1 MAQKRNVDGPQ
12 LDDRPFKK
20 PRGEIDHDVEPSASL
35 PANNFQPPR
44 ATTVNLTR
52 RIESEKE
59 TRNATPIHPGM
70 TGVQTLPTKTA
81 RRRVKNC
88 GNPELMTH
96 IFEKNDFSFMELKD
110 DHISRPLWINPADAS
125 VILEGFSPIAEQ
137 VQDFLVAI
145 SEPISR
151 PTFMHEYK
159 ITSYSL
165 YAAMSIG
172 LETNDIISVL
182 SHLSKTPVP
191 ENVIRMI
198 MDCTVSYGK
207 IKLVLKRNR
216 YHVEAT
222 DPKVLQTLLADPIV
236 SSARIMSDGMGQIP
250 SELRGLL
257 ASVDSQNAEVVSAS
271 ATPSTTASAS
281 HRPLAVGSNSGQ
293 RHTDL
298 FASVV
303 GSASDEN
310 DGDDQDSHS
319 FEVFHA
325 KLDDLK
331 KRCLELDY
339 PLIEEYDF
347 RNDTVNP
354 KLNIDLKPLTV
365 IRPYQEKCLGKMFS
379 NGRARSGIIVLPC
392 GAGKTLVGITAACTI
407 KKSCLVLCTSGCVFR
422 LRDPG
427 IVANPTSL

>member
-1 MAQKRNVDGPQ
+1 
-12 LDDRPFKK
+12 
-20 PRGEIDHDVEPSASL
+20 
-35 PANNFQPPR
+35 
-44 ATTVNLTR
+44 
-52 RIESEKE
+52 
-59 TRNATPIHPGM
+59 
-70 TGVQTLPTKTA
+70 
-81 RRRVKNC
+81 
-88 GNPELMTH
+88 MTH
-96 IFEKNDFSFMELKD
+96 IFEKNDFSFMELKEN
-110 DHISRPLWINPADAS
+110 HISRPLWINPADAG
-125 VILEGFSPIAEQ
+125 VILEGFSPIADQ

-159 ITSYSL
+159 ITPYSL
-165 YAAMSIG
+165 YAAVSIG

-222 DPKVLQTLLADPIV
+222 DSKVLQTLLADPIV
-236 SSARIMSDGMGQIP
+236 SSARVTSDGMGQIT

-257 ASVDSQNAEVVSAS
+257 AGVNPQNAEVVSAS
-271 ATPSTTASAS
+271 ATPSRIASAS
-281 HRPLAVGSNSGQ
+281 HRPLAIGSNSRQ

-303 GSASDEN
+303 GAASDEN
-310 DGDDQDSHS
+310 DGDDQNSHS

-354 KLNIDLKPLTV
+354 RLNIDLKPLTV

-407 KKSCLVLCTSGCVFR
+407 KK
-422 LRDPG
+422 
-427 IVANPTSL
+427 